1 MRIACVLITHLRSKV
16 ELLRE
21 PRLEAV
27 PAVIVGRE
35 RGRALVLDTLPPA
48 PGALIGMTV
57 EEALSHRADATVV
70 EADELAYHKAF
81 SDVLASLQ
89 EVSDA
94 VEEGELGVAY
104 ARLDGL
110 FAMHGG
116 EARLALALLS
126 AVPAHLQP
134 RAGIADGKF
143 PAYVAAR
150 TADAMGAVR
159 VPGDAAAFL
168 APHPVDL
175 LPVAGETIA
184 AMHRFGI
191 HTLGDAASWRVER
204 LVDQFG
210 ADGHLAWELARSV
223 DRRPLI
229 PLKHEEAITEHLALP
244 FASASSELL
253 AMAVERLLRR
263 AFARPDVRGRYAGWA
278 QLACT
283 LAGGG
288 GWEKVIHFKRG
299 IGRWE
304 DAAVVVR
311 GQLASDHPPA
321 PVEEM
326 ALTLG
331 ALTGGSVVQM
341 GLLPDAQ
348 QDRQRRL
355 VEVERQLQAKT
366 NGRHSLHRIAEVAP
380 WHPAPE
386 MRALRVPIDPLA
398 EGEMQPIAA
407 PVAADVREGRDG
419 EPEAVWLGR
428 RWRRVGS
435 IEERWSFDLWW
446 APVPTA
452 RAYYAIACDDGGRH
466 TLFRDLRGGGW
477 YEQRS
482 SWEAP

>member
-1 MRIACVLITHLRSKV
+1 MRIACVLITHLRAKV
-16 ELLRE
+16 ELLRQ
-21 PRLEAV
+21 PRLEAA
-27 PAVIVGRE
+27 PAVVVGRE
-35 RGRALVLDTLPPA
+35 RGRAVVLDTLPRTS
-48 PGALIGMTV
+48 GALTGMTV

-70 EADELAYHKAF
+70 KADEPTYHKAF

-94 VEEGELGVAY
+94 VEEGGLGVAY

-134 RAGIADGKF
+134 RLGIADGKF

-159 VPGDAAAFL
+159 VPGDAAVFL

-175 LPVAGETIA
+175 LPIAGETTA
-184 AMHRFGI
+184 AMRRFGI

-210 ADGHLAWELARSV
+210 ADGQLAWELAHGI
-223 DRRPLI
+223 DNRPLVA
-229 PLKHEEAITEHLALP
+229 LKHEEAVTEHLPLP
-244 FASASSELL
+244 FASASLEIVT
-253 AMAVERLLRR
+253 MAVERLLRR
-263 AFARPDVRGRYAGWA
+263 AYARPDVQGRYAGWA
-278 QLACT
+278 ELACA
-283 LAGGG
+283 LAEGGR
-288 GWEKVIHFKRG
+288 WEKGVHFKRG
-299 IGRWE
+299 IGHWE
-304 DAAVVVR
+304 EAAVVVR
-311 GQLASDHPPA
+311 GQMASDHPPA

-326 ALTLG
+326 TLTLG
-331 ALTGGSVVQM
+331 GLSGGLAVQM

-348 QDRQRRL
+348 QDRHQRL
-355 VEVERQLQAKT
+355 VEVERQLQAKAD
-366 NGRHSLHRIAEVAP
+366 GRHSLHHIAAVAP

-407 PVAADVREGRDG
+407 PMAADVREGSGG
-419 EPEAVWLGR
+419 EPEAVRVGR
-428 RWRRVGS
+428 RWRRVES

-452 RAYYAIACDDGGRH
+452 RAYYAVACDDGARL
-466 TLFRDLRGGGW
+466 TLFRDLRDGGW
-477 YEQRS
+477 YRQRS
-482 SWEAP
+482 S

>member
-1 MRIACVLITHLRSKV
+1 MRIACILITHLRAKV
-16 ELLRE
+16 ELLRQ
-21 PRLEAV
+21 PRLKAT

-35 RGRALVLDTLPPA
+35 RGRAVVLDTLPPT
-48 PGALIGMTV
+48 PGALAGMTV
-57 EEALSHRADATVV
+57 EEALSHRADIAVV
-70 EADELAYHKAF
+70 EADEPAYRKTF
-81 SDVLASLQ
+81 LDVLTSLQ
-89 EVSDA
+89 GVSDA

-104 ARLDGL
+104 VRLDGL
-110 FAMHGG
+110 FQMHGG
-116 EARLALALLS
+116 EALLALALLD
-126 AVPAHLQP
+126 AVPGDLQP
-134 RAGIADGKF
+134 RVGIADGKF

-159 VPGDAAAFL
+159 VSGDAAVFL
-168 APHPVDL
+168 APHSIDL
-175 LPVAGETIA
+175 LPVGDEAIA

-191 HTLGDAASWRVER
+191 HTLGDVALWRVER

-210 ADGHLAWELARSV
+210 ADGHLAWELARGI
-223 DRRPLI
+223 DRRPLAA
-229 PLKHEEAITEHLALP
+229 LKHEEAVTEQMSLP
-244 FASASSELL
+244 FASASLDL
-253 AMAVERLLRR
+253 VAMAAEQLLRR
-263 AFARPDVRGRYAGWA
+263 AFARPGVQGRYAGWA
-278 QLACT
+278 ELACA

-288 GWEKVIHFKRG
+288 TWEKSVHFKRG
-299 IGRWE
+299 VGRWE
-304 DAAVVVR
+304 DAAAVVR
-311 GQLASDHPPA
+311 GQLASDPPPA

-331 ALTGGSVVQM
+331 ALSGSDAVQM

-348 QDRQRRL
+348 RDRHRRL

-407 PVAADVREGRDG
+407 PVAAAVREGSDG
-419 EPEAVWLGR
+419 EPEAVRVGR
-428 RWRRVGS
+428 QWRRVES

-452 RAYYAIACDDGGRH
+452 RAYYAVTREDGARQ
-466 TLFRDLRGGGW
+466 TLFRDLHGGGW
-477 YEQRS
+477 YGQRS
-482 SWEAP
+482 S